1 MIGFKSTL
9 HYRYVSFLFV
19 SMLLACTPHTR
30 SASRAMV
37 DDQADGADRSLH
49 YSERTVEL
57 GLCALYER
65 ATSASYDTADRPRFL
80 MLNGVPVTSLIYE
93 NLAARLAHDFGI
105 TSILLD
111 LPGTGEST
119 LATTPYTWNQQGDCL
134 QKYIQERGKLIL
146 VLHDIAAPIVV
157 SRLPQLHNV
166 RGVVVLNA
174 LLEPSRHRL
183 PFPLNC
189 LRGCGPLSR
198 PLANM
203 TPFFFYE
210 WRMRT
215 IGISHD
221 EAVSTAW
228 FRRLYKEVLANNGM
242 DRLVDILRGMDLTP
256 DADLAI
262 RKGLEYPVPQLFI
275 WGDADPAL
283 GKQRAILEPLRAHQ
297 QLKILS
303 DAKHFLM
310 IDHAAEISAFIGDWL
325 RHNNGPSGPEI
336 R

>member
-1 MIGFKSTL
+1 MIGFKATFR
-9 HYRYVSFLFV
+9 YRCVAFLSV
-19 SMLLACTPHTR
+19 SMLMACAAHTR
-30 SASRAMV
+30 NGAMA
-37 DDQADGADRSLH
+37 DAQAEGADRTL
-49 YSERTVEL
+49 RTIEL

-65 ATSASYDTADRPRFL
+65 TTPASSDTPNRPRFL
-80 MLNGVPVTSLIYE
+80 MLNGVPATSLIYE
-93 NLAARLAHDFGI
+93 NLAARLAHDFGVV
-105 TSILLD
+105 SILLD
-111 LPGTGEST
+111 LPGTGGST
-119 LATTPYTWNQQGDCL
+119 LATTPYTWKQQGDCL
-134 QKYIQERGKLIL
+134 HKYIQEQGELIL

-157 SRLPQLHNV
+157 PRLPQLRNV

-203 TPFFFYE
+203 APFFFYE
-210 WRMRT
+210 WRIRNV
-215 IGISHD
+215 GISRD

-228 FRRLYKEVLANNGM
+228 FRQLYKEVSANNGM
-242 DRLVDILRGMDLTP
+242 DRLVDVLRGVDFTP

-283 GKQRAILEPLRAHQ
+283 GKQRAVLEPLHAHQ

-310 IDHAAEISAFIGDWL
+310 IDHATEISAFIGDWL
-325 RHNNGPSGPEI
+325 RTWSWVAAPAPAG
-336 R
+336 RAAQ